1 MKDSYYID
9 LDIGRA
15 YLLHEYLNR
24 QHVLNRLYP
33 IKDGVEIP
41 EPEFSGDWS
50 KYADAWRIE
59 YDDTNGRYVRN
70 IIIMWGRMRDKGL
83 QYCPFCG
90 DICTVREEQ
99 EFDPFDE
106 NDVQSIYYILC
117 LGCLGHGPKRDT
129 EQDAID
135 TWNRRF

>member
-1 MKDSYYID
+1 MKDNYHID

-24 QHVLNRLYP
+24 HHISNRLYP
-33 IKDGVEIP
+33 VKDGVAIP

-59 YDDTNGRYVRN
+59 YDDVVNRT
-70 IIIMWGRMRDKGL
+70 ILKTIKQWLRMRDKGL

-90 DICTVREEQ
+90 GMCAVREHGGFNFLGPELKTYQ
-99 EFDPFDE
+99 
-106 NDVQSIYYILC
+106 VIC
-117 LGCLGHGPKRDT
+117 LECGGSGPEVDN

-135 TWNRRF
+135 AWNSRF